1 MNLSIFYVNLVLQVV
16 LIILIILFWI
26 KNAKSDYLFFQKLES
41 DKQELIHFVKEIL
54 MSCEET
60 QTKSIVLKIQEISSI
75 LRAEFGQNASNHQ
88 QLTVTQLNS
97 MANLL
102 AQRIDSFGNL
112 LQQFDQQLMHQFD
125 VFRSA
130 AMEQMQ
136 IARNEQQS
144 TLKNVSDSLHQ
155 KIFHLSNQNDAKLTE
170 IRVTLEKKLQDIETN
185 NASKLDE
192 MRRTVDEKLH
202 DSLEKRLG
210 DSFRIVSERL
220 EQVHRGLGEMQNLAA
235 GVGDLKRV
243 LTNVKTRG
251 MWGEVQLAVLL
262 EQALT
267 AEQYQKGVAIKPAT
281 SERVDFAIRLPGQG
295 QKKDGHFDQV
305 WLPIDA
311 KFPREDYDRLIEA
324 QNDGDVILI
333 EEAGK
338 RLENRVKIEAK
349 SIAEKYLYP
358 PFTTDFALMFLPTEG
373 LYAEIL
379 RRPGLT
385 DFLQRT
391 YRVSVVGPNNLWA
404 LLNSLQMGFR
414 TLAIEKRSSEVWQIL
429 GAVKTEFVKFGDV
442 LAKTRSQLETVTR
455 SIDMAE
461 RRSRVMKRRLTQVQ
475 ALPVEETQQ
484 VLGEHINEIAD

>member
-1 MNLSIFYVNLVLQVV
+1 MHRIFLKRLEEAKESCLYFLKEVV
-16 LIILIILFWI
+16 TANGDMQISAISF
-26 KNAKSDYLFFQKLES
+26 
-41 DKQELIHFVKEIL
+41 
-54 MSCEET
+54 
-60 QTKSIVLKIQEISSI
+60 KIQDAINTFRSE
-75 LRAEFGQNASNHQ
+75 LTQNEANSQ
-88 QLTVTQLNS
+88 QLTVVQLNS

-102 AQRIDSFGNL
+102 SQRIDGFNSA
-112 LQQFDQQLMHQFD
+112 LQQFDQQLIQQFD
-125 VFRSA
+125 SFRSSIV
-130 AMEQMQ
+130 EQMQ
-136 IARNEQQS
+136 MARNEQQS
-144 TLKNVSDSLHQ
+144 TLKNVSDSLYQ
-155 KIFHLSNQNDAKLTE
+155 KISQLSDQNDTKLME
-170 IRVTLEKKLQDIETN
+170 IRATLEKKLQDIETN
-185 NASKLDE
+185 NAHKLEE

-220 EQVHRGLGEMQNLAA
+220 EQVHRGLGEMQNLAT

-251 MWGEVQLAVLL
+251 MWGEVQLSVLL
-262 EQALT
+262 EQAL
-267 AEQYQKGVAIKPAT
+267 ASDQYQRSVAVKPGT

-295 QKKDGHFDQV
+295 QAKDGHFDHV

-324 QNDGDVILI
+324 QNDGDVAMV
-333 EEAGK
+333 EDAAK
-338 RLENRVKIEAK
+338 RLENRVKLEAK
-349 SIAEKYLYP
+349 SIADKYLYP

-385 DFLQRT
+385 DLLQRN
-391 YRVSVVGPNNLWA
+391 YRVSLVGPNNLWA
-404 LLNSLQMGFR
+404 FLNSLQMGFR

-429 GAVKTEFVKFGDV
+429 GAVKTEFIKFGDV

-461 RRSRVMKRRLTQVQ
+461 RRSRVMKRKLTQVQ
-475 ALPVEETQQ
+475 ALPAEEAKQQ
-484 VLGEHINEIAD
+484 IGEDFNEVN